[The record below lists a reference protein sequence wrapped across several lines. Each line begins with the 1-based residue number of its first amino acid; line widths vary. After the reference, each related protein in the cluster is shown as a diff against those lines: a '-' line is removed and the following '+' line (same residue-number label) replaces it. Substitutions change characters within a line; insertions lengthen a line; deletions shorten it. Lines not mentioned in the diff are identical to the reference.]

1 MTGVLAKLFSLGKR
15 QTALMDYEEAK
26 RLAADAN
33 PRVRRKLAARDDVQP
48 EILYFLAEDPEA
60 DVRREIAA
68 NGATPVQADL
78 ILAGDRDDDVRARV
92 ASKVAKLAPDLTEE
106 ERAKVGDFVV
116 QILETLAQDQVP
128 RVRQI
133 LSEELKDASNVP
145 VSVIERL
152 ARDDVFEVAGPVLKG
167 SSLLSDEFLIEI
179 IESRPVRGV
188 LDAIAR
194 RRGVGAGVS
203 EAIVATDDEQ
213 VITALLSNSSAQIR
227 EETLDALVDQAPE
240 VEDWHF
246 PLVARPALSARAI
259 GRLAGFVAD
268 SLLERLRRREDI
280 DPETAEAVAVAVR
293 DRLGGAGRHAKDES
307 EPTEDMATKAK
318 RFHAEGKL
326 DAETI
331 MKALTRGERDFVSMA
346 LALKADL
353 THETVQKAVSLQSA
367 KGVTA
372 IAWKAGLNMTQAVQL
387 QLRLSR
393 IAPSSV
399 LKARNGE
406 AFPLS
411 SEEMTWQLEFFES

>member
-15 QTALMDYEEAK
+15 QTTLMDYEEAK
-26 RLAADAN
+26 RLAADVN
-33 PRVRRKLAARDDVQP
+33 PGVRRKLAARDDVQP
-48 EILYFLAEDPEA
+48 EILYFLAEDSEA
-60 DVRREIAA
+60 DIRREIAA
-68 NGATPVQADL
+68 NGATPVLADL

-106 ERAKVGDFVV
+106 ERAEVGDFVV

-152 ARDDVFEVAGPVLKG
+152 ARDDVFEVSGPVLKG
-167 SSLLSDEFLIEI
+167 SPLLSDAFLIEI
-179 IESRPVRGV
+179 VESRPVRGV

-194 RRGVGAGVS
+194 RRGISAGVS
-203 EAIVATDDEQ
+203 EAIVATEDER
-213 VITALLSNSSAQIR
+213 VITALLTNSSAQIR

-240 VEDWHF
+240 VENWHV

-259 GRLAGFVAD
+259 GRLAGFVAE

-280 DPETAEAVAVAVR
+280 DPETAKAVAAAVR
-293 DRLGGAGRHAKDES
+293 DRLGKVGGDAMDEGQPS
-307 EPTEDMATKAK
+307 EDMAALAK
-318 RFHAEGKL
+318 RLHAEDRL
-326 DAETI
+326 DEETI
-331 MKALTRGERDFVSMA
+331 MKALARGERDFVSTA

-372 IAWKAGLNMTQAVQL
+372 IAWKAGLNMMQAVQL